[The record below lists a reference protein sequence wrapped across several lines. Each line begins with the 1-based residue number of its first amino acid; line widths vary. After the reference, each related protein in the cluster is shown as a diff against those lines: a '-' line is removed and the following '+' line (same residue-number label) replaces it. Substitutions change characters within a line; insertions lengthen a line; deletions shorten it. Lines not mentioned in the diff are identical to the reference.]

1 MPVKHKNRPRA
12 GRERGEV
19 RRYPVAMTWND
30 RRQQFQTQK
39 GGRAQFNRAMV
50 YRRRKI

>member
-1 MPVKHKNRPRA
+1 MSAIRKPR
-12 GRERGEV
+12 RRGET
-19 RRYPVAMTWND
+19 RNIPGTMTWND

>member
-1 MPVKHKNRPRA
+1 
-12 GRERGEV
+12 
-19 RRYPVAMTWND
+19 MTWND